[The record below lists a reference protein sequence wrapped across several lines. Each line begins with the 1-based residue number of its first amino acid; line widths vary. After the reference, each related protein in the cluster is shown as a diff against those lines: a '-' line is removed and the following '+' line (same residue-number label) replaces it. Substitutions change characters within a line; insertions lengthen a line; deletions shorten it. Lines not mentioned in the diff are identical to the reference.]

1 MLLFRDD
8 LFVKLIAKYLL
19 SQGQCGFAAS
29 GFDHDGLDKRSWKDD
44 QSVCVSEESGCL
56 ECYCL
61 LSITYSK

>member
-8 LFVKLIAKYLL
+8 LFVKLISKYLP

-44 QSVCVSEESGCL
+44 Q
-56 ECYCL
+56 
-61 LSITYSK
+61 